1 MFFLMDIQV
10 AEYLFSAAASEES
23 QNSPIE
29 LTISVSFIGYIF
41 VLAGLSFNLRF
52 WSDRN
57 GKREVV
63 LVNAKEGIIKIKNS
77 NEFSLLFLTIF
88 HALS

>member
-1 MFFLMDIQV
+1 MMFFLMDIQV

-52 WSDRN
+52 WSDRREKDEESWSLQGLWGDRK
-57 GKREVV
+57 GKREEVSV
-63 LVNAKEGIIKIKNS
+63 TAGCLE
-77 NEFSLLFLTIF
+77 
-88 HALS
+88 